1 MIVFNNRS
9 YYNDEEHQR
18 IMAVER
24 KRPVKNHT
32 IGIRLEK
39 PNVNFARLAEAYEVR
54 GFGPVTAPGALGG
67 VLKEAV
73 RYVKNQGQPAVV
85 DVVTQNR

>member
-18 IMAVER
+18 IMALQR
-24 KRPVKNHT
+24 GRPVENRT
-32 IGIRLEK
+32 IGIRLED
-39 PNVNFARLAEAYEVR
+39 PSVNFARLAEAYEVR
-54 GFGPVTAPGALGG
+54 GFGPVTEPGELSPT
-67 VLKEAV
+67 LREAV
-73 RYVKNQGQPAVV
+73 RYVKQKGQPAVL